1 MKHASQDGM
10 KHTTVAHLA
19 PTAQASHLAHAAHL
33 ARATGASVA
42 LLVLVA
48 LGLPGAQAQ
57 AVYRIVGADGR
68 VTFSDK
74 PPVTADKVT
83 ATDRTGRTLDLSGT
97 ALPYD
102 LRQIVS
108 RFPVTLYTSTN
119 CDPCASGRSLLT
131 GRGIPFSERTVNTA
145 EDADAL
151 TRISGENS
159 LPFLTIG
166 GQKIKGFSDSEWVQF
181 LDAAGYPASSKLP
194 SAYRNAPATP
204 LVAVQKPTPAAQAD
218 ATQNAAAKA
227 AAAAAPPAPVDS
239 GANPAGIRF

>member
-1 MKHASQDGM
+1 M
-10 KHTTVAHLA
+10 KHTTLAHLA
-19 PTAQASHLAHAAHL
+19 PLARTAGASFALLALAALAMPVAHAQ
-33 ARATGASVA
+33 T
-42 LLVLVA
+42 
-48 LGLPGAQAQ
+48 
-57 AVYRIVGADGR
+57 VYRIVGADGR

-83 ATDRTGRTLDLSGT
+83 ATDRTGRTLDLTGA
-97 ALPYD
+97 ALPYE

-119 CDPCASGRSLLT
+119 CGPCASGRSLLA

-145 EDADAL
+145 EDAEAL

-181 LDAAGYPASSKLP
+181 LDAAGYPATSKLP
-194 SAYRNAPATP
+194 TAYRNAPAAP
-204 LVAVQKPTPAAQAD
+204 LVAVQKPAPAAQPD
-218 ATQNAAAKA
+218 ASQNAAAR
-227 AAAAAPPAPVDS
+227 AAAAAPQPAPVDS
-239 GANPAGIRF
+239 GANPAGIKF